1 MNTKD
6 VCDLE
11 KYLPLGTICR
21 LKGSKHKMM
30 ITGFCMYE
38 HDEKHTLYDYCGCA
52 YPEGMLSTNE
62 VSLFNQ
68 EDLEK
73 VYIIGPSNE
82 EDKKFKVNLGS
93 VLQIIES
100 APNEMEEPVVQ
111 EEPPE
116 EDIYVVGE

>member
-1 MNTKD
+1 M
-6 VCDLE
+6 
-11 KYLPLGTICR
+11 
-21 LKGSKHKMM
+21 
-30 ITGFCMYE
+30 
-38 HDEKHTLYDYCGCA
+38 KHTLYDYCGCA

-100 APNEMEEPVVQ
+100 APNEMEESVVQ